1 MIQGFP
7 ELESAI
13 YDEGVSEAY
22 RYNQL
27 LGKLDFA
34 SAGLERYA
42 RPGYFENADLQR
54 RIQSNAVKNIANIQA
69 ELEITEQKIGELIGV
84 DAGTGKAIGLVAV
97 SPYRV
102 DN

>member
-7 ELESAI
+7 ELESTI
-13 YDEGVSEAY
+13 YDEGVNEAY

-27 LGKLDFA
+27 LDRLDFA
-34 SAGLERYA
+34 NAGLERYA
-42 RPGYFENADLQR
+42 TPGYFENVDLQR
-54 RIQSNAVKNIANIQA
+54 RLQSNAAKNIANIKA

-84 DAGTGKAIGLVAV
+84 DAVTGKAIGVVAV